1 VKQRVEVM
9 LASAGTSTAGATT
22 DAIGRIDRDRDKWQI
37 ERKLDGYRLVG
48 ISTDGAVT
56 LRTRNGLDATASYP
70 EIAEALTGQPY
81 ANFVI
86 DGEVVAERSGGLT
99 SFERMQQRPAT
110 RPAAPQE
117 VTEIPVRFCAFDL
130 LEMEGVDLRPISLDR
145 RRSLLADGFEFGSTL
160 QLSAILDGSAA
171 DLMDQAQAEG
181 WEGVI
186 AKQRDAIYK
195 PGRARSWV
203 KLKCLLRDDFVIVGW
218 TPPTGS
224 RVGIGAL
231 VLATRIKGS
240 YVYAGKVGTGFDD
253 ELLQTLRASLE
264 GAETSGSVFSTDPS
278 DLRTARWSEA
288 RLVCEVGFSEWGSS
302 GHVRH
307 PRFLGLRP
315 DKEPADVEK
324 EQSPITVQL
333 SSLDKVLFADIEGTK
348 GEMISHYELVAT
360 KMLAE
365 VADRPLVLERFPNG
379 VDKKGFYQKNTPDHV
394 PDFISRLTVPSKSGG
409 PSKQPS
415 EIVYSVIHDANG
427 LVYLANQGTV
437 VFHTLLSAASDPDQ
451 PIEII
456 WDLDPAHND
465 IASVQLAAR
474 MLHDQL
480 GELGLEPRV
489 KTSGSKGM
497 HIHVDVTD
505 AADSGVG
512 FAATRAFAE
521 RIAWDLVAAEPDRFT
536 LEFAK
541 KDRKGRL
548 LLDIMRNGRSSHAA
562 APYSMRA
569 VPEASVAAPLSWD
582 EALSEDFHPRMITM
596 RTMGERLAAGI
607 DPWADRPVPSV
618 TIMEAAQSLL

>member
-1 VKQRVEVM
+1 M
-9 LASAGTSTAGATT
+9 LASAGTNSAGTNT
-22 DAIGRIDRDRDKWQI
+22 ESIGRIDKDRDRWQI

-48 ISTDGAVT
+48 VCVDGDVT

-70 EIAEALTGQPY
+70 EVVEVLTDQPY

-86 DGEVVAERSGGLT
+86 DGEVVAERAGGLT

-110 RPAAPQE
+110 RPASPQE
-117 VTEIPVRFCAFDL
+117 LEAIPVRFCAFDL

-145 RRSLLADGFEFGSTL
+145 RRALLTDGFEFGRTL
-160 QLSAILDGSAA
+160 QLSPILEGTAA
-171 DLMDQAQAEG
+171 DLMDQAHAEG
-181 WEGVI
+181 WEGLI
-186 AKQRDAIYK
+186 AKQRDAGYK

-218 TPPTGS
+218 TPPSGG

-231 VLATRIKGS
+231 ALATRVKGS
-240 YVYAGKVGTGFDD
+240 YVFAGKVGSGFDD
-253 ELLQTLRASLE
+253 ELLGALRAVLSGME
-264 GAETSGSVFSTDPS
+264 TAESVFSTVPS
-278 DLRTARWSEA
+278 DLAMARWVEPL
-288 RLVCEVGFSEWGSS
+288 LVCEVAFSEWNST

-324 EQSPITVQL
+324 EQNPITVQL
-333 SSLDKVLFADIEGTK
+333 SSLDKILFADIEGTK
-348 GEMISHYELVAT
+348 REMIGHYELVAA
-360 KMLAE
+360 KMLVE

-394 PDFISRLTVPSKSGG
+394 PDYISRLTVPSKSQG
-409 PSKQPS
+409 Q
-415 EIVYSVIHDANG
+415 IVYSVVHDANG
-427 LVYLANQGTV
+427 LVYLANQGAV
-437 VFHTLLSAASDPDQ
+437 VFHTLLSAASNPDH

-474 MLHDQL
+474 MLRDQL

-489 KTSGSKGM
+489 KTSGSKGL

-505 AADSGVG
+505 TADSGVG
-512 FAATRAFAE
+512 FAATRAFAQ

-536 LEFAK
+536 LEFSK

-548 LLDIMRNGRSSHAA
+548 LLDIMRNGHSSHAA

-569 VPEASVAAPLSWD
+569 VPEASVAAPLSWE
-582 EALSEDFHPRMITM
+582 EALSGDFQPRMITM
-596 RTMGERLAAGI
+596 RTLGERLAAGI
-607 DPWADRPVPSV
+607 DPWADRRTPSV

>member
-1 VKQRVEVM
+1 M
-9 LASAGTSTAGATT
+9 LASPS
-22 DAIGRIDRDRDKWQI
+22 INSESIPRIDRDRDQWQI

-48 ISTDGAVT
+48 LCVDGEVT

-70 EIAEALTGQPY
+70 EVAEALAAQPY

-86 DGEVVAERSGGLT
+86 DGEAVADRSGGLT

-110 RPAAPQE
+110 RPASPNE
-117 VTEIPVRFCAFDL
+117 VEAVPVRFCAFDL

-145 RRSLLADGFEFGSTL
+145 RRALLTDGFEFGATV
-160 QLSAILDGSAA
+160 QLSPILDGAVS

-186 AKQRDAIYK
+186 AKQRDGAYK
-195 PGRARSWV
+195 PGRARSWL

-218 TPPTGS
+218 TPPRGG

-231 VLATRIKGS
+231 VLATRINGAH
-240 YVYAGKVGTGFDD
+240 VYAGRVGTGFDD
-253 ELLQTLRASLE
+253 DTLRALRVTLS
-264 GAETSGSVFSTDPS
+264 AIETSESVFSVEPD
-278 DLRTARWSEA
+278 DARMARWVEP
-288 RLVCEVGFSEWGSS
+288 RLVCEVGFSEWNST

-315 DKEPADVEK
+315 DKEPTDVEK

-333 SSLDKVLFADIEGTK
+333 SSLDKILFADIEGTK
-348 GEMISHYELVAT
+348 GEMVGHYELVAS

-365 VADRPLVLERFPNG
+365 VADRPLVLERFPSG
-379 VDKKGFYQKNTPDHV
+379 VDKKGFYQKNTPAHV
-394 PDFISRLTVPSKSGG
+394 PDYISRLAVPSKSQG
-409 PSKQPS
+409 

-427 LVYLANQGTV
+427 LVYLANQGTI

-456 WDLDPAHND
+456 WDLDPSTKD
-465 IASVQLAAR
+465 LGPVQLAAR
-474 MLHDQL
+474 MLRDQL
-480 GELGLEPRV
+480 GDLGLEPRV
-489 KTSGSKGM
+489 KTSGSKGL

-521 RIAWDLVAAEPDRFT
+521 RVAWDLVAAEPDLFT

-548 LLDIMRNGRSSHAA
+548 LIDIMRNGHSSHAA
-562 APYSMRA
+562 SPYSLRA
-569 VPEASVAAPLSWD
+569 VPEASVAAPLSWE
-582 EALSEDFHPRMITM
+582 EALADDFHPRMITM
-596 RTMGERLAAGI
+596 RSIGERLAAGI
-607 DPWADRPVPSV
+607 DPWADRPVPSA

>member
-1 VKQRVEVM
+1 M
-9 LASAGTSTAGATT
+9 LASAGTNSAGANT
-22 DAIGRIDRDRDKWQI
+22 DSIGRIDRDREAWQI

-48 ISTDGAVT
+48 ICIDGELT
-56 LRTRNGLDATASYP
+56 LRTRNGLDATAAYP
-70 EIAEALTGQPY
+70 EVVDALSDQPY

-86 DGEVVAERSGGLT
+86 DGEVVADRSGGLT

-110 RPAAPQE
+110 RPATSDDLTAVPL
-117 VTEIPVRFCAFDL
+117 RFCAFDL

-145 RRSLLADGFEFGSTL
+145 RRALLTDGFEFSSTL
-160 QLSAILDGSAA
+160 QLSPILDGSAA
-171 DLMDQAQAEG
+171 DLMAQAQAEG

-186 AKQRDAIYK
+186 AKKRDAPYK

-203 KLKCLLRDDFVIVGW
+203 KLKCLLSDDFVIVGW
-218 TPPTGS
+218 TPPSGG

-231 VLATRIKGS
+231 AVATRVNGS

-253 ELLQTLRASLE
+253 DMLRHLRSALSAIE
-264 GAETSGSVFSTDPS
+264 APTSVLSTDPA
-278 DLRTARWSEA
+278 DLRMARWVDPQ
-288 RLVCEVGFSEWGSS
+288 LVCEVGFSEWGSS

-315 DKEPADVEK
+315 DKDPTEVEK
-324 EQSPITVQL
+324 EQNPITVQL
-333 SSLDKVLFADIEGTK
+333 SSLDKILFADIDGTK

-365 VADRPLVLERFPNG
+365 VRDRPLVLERFPNG

-394 PDFISRLTVPSKSGG
+394 PDYISRLAVPSRSQG
-409 PSKQPS
+409 
-415 EIVYSVIHDANG
+415 EIVYSVVHDPNG

-437 VFHTLLSAASDPDQ
+437 VFHTLLSSAKDPEH

-465 IASVQLAAR
+465 IATVQLAAR
-474 MLHDQL
+474 MLQEQL

-489 KTSGSKGM
+489 KTSGSKGL
-497 HIHVDVTD
+497 HVHVDVTD
-505 AADSGVG
+505 TAESGVG
-512 FAATRAFAE
+512 FPATRAFAE
-521 RIAWDLVAAEPDRFT
+521 RIAWDLVAAKPDRFT
-536 LEFAK
+536 LEFSK
-541 KDRKGRL
+541 KARKGRL
-548 LLDIMRNGRSSHAA
+548 LIDVLRNGHASHAA

-569 VPEASVAAPLSWD
+569 VPEASIAAPLSWE
-582 EALSEDFHPRMITM
+582 EALSDDFHPRMITM
-596 RTMGERLAAGI
+596 RSMGERLAAGI
-607 DPWADRPVPSV
+607 DPWADRPPPSA

>member
-1 VKQRVEVM
+1 M
-9 LASAGTSTAGATT
+9 LASVGINTESIA
-22 DAIGRIDRDRDKWQI
+22 RIDRDRDQWQL

-48 ISTDGAVT
+48 VCVDGEVT
-56 LRTRNGLDATASYP
+56 LRTRNGLDATAAYP
-70 EIAEALTGQPY
+70 EVAEALADQPY
-81 ANFVI
+81 ENFII
-86 DGEVVAERSGGLT
+86 DGEVVADRAGGFT

-117 VTEIPVRFCAFDL
+117 LEAVPVRFFAFDL

-145 RRSLLADGFEFGSTL
+145 RRALLTDAFEFGQTL
-160 QLSAILDGSAA
+160 QLNPILEGTAA
-171 DLMDQAQAEG
+171 ELMDQAHAEG

-186 AKQRDAIYK
+186 AKQRAAVYK

-203 KLKCLLRDDFVIVGW
+203 KVKCLLRDDFVIVGW
-218 TPPTGS
+218 TPPSGG
-224 RVGIGAL
+224 RVGLGAL
-231 VLATRIKGS
+231 ALATRINGS
-240 YVYAGKVGTGFDD
+240 YLYVGKVGTGFDD
-253 ELLQTLRASLE
+253 DLLRSLQATLANM
-264 GAETSGSVFSTDPS
+264 ETTESVFDVVPV
-278 DLRTARWSEA
+278 DARMARWVDP
-288 RLVCEVGFSEWGSS
+288 RLVCEVGFSEWSSS

-315 DKEPADVEK
+315 DKDPIDVEK
-324 EQSPITVQL
+324 DQNPITVQL
-333 SSLDKVLFADIEGTK
+333 SSLDKVLFADIDGTK
-348 GEMISHYELVAT
+348 GEMVDHYQLVAE

-394 PDFISRLTVPSKSGG
+394 PNYISRLAVPSKSQG
-409 PSKQPS
+409 

-427 LVYLANQGTV
+427 LIYLANQGTI

-456 WDLDPAHND
+456 WDLDPSSKDLAP
-465 IASVQLAAR
+465 VQLAAR

-489 KTSGSKGM
+489 KTSGSKGL

-505 AADSGVG
+505 GPGSGVG

-521 RIAWDLVAAEPDRFT
+521 RIAWDLVAAEPDLFT

-548 LLDIMRNGRSSHAA
+548 LIDIMRNGHSSHAA
-562 APYSMRA
+562 SPYSLRA
-569 VPEASVAAPLSWD
+569 VSEASVAAPLSWD
-582 EALSEDFHPRMITM
+582 EALAEDFHPRMITM
-596 RTMGERLAAGI
+596 RSLGERLAAGI
-607 DPWADRPVPSV
+607 DPWANRPAPSV
-618 TIMEAAQSLL
+618 TIMQAAQSLL

>member
-1 VKQRVEVM
+1 M
-9 LASAGTSTAGATT
+9 LASAATT
-22 DAIGRIDRDRDKWQI
+22 TETIGRIDRERDRWQL

-48 ISTDGAVT
+48 VCVDGEVT

-70 EIAEALTGQPY
+70 EVVEVLADQPY

-117 VTEIPVRFCAFDL
+117 VKNIPVRFCAFDL
-130 LEMEGVDLRPISLDR
+130 LEMEGVDLRSISLDR
-145 RRSLLADGFEFGSTL
+145 RRALLTDGFEFGPTL
-160 QLSAILDGSAA
+160 QLSAVLDGSAA

-181 WEGVI
+181 WEGLI
-186 AKQRDAIYK
+186 AKQREASYK

-218 TPPTGS
+218 TPPSGG
-224 RVGIGAL
+224 RVALGAL
-231 VLATRIKGS
+231 VLATRINGAF
-240 YVYAGKVGTGFDD
+240 VYAGKVGTGFDD
-253 ELLQTLRASLE
+253 DTLRSLRSMLSDI
-264 GAETSGSVFSTDPS
+264 ETPTSVLSTDPEG
-278 DLRTARWSEA
+278 LRQAHWVEPQV
-288 RLVCEVGFSEWGSS
+288 VCEVGFSEWGSS
-302 GHVRH
+302 GHIRH

-315 DKEPADVEK
+315 DKDPSDVEK

-333 SSLDKVLFADIEGTK
+333 SSLDKVLFTDIDGTK
-348 GEMISHYELVAT
+348 GEMIGHYELVAA

-365 VADRPLVLERFPNG
+365 VAERPLVLERFPNG

-394 PDFISRLTVPSKSGG
+394 PDYISRLAVASKSKA
-409 PSKQPS
+409 SKGEHS

-437 VFHTLLSAASDPDQ
+437 VFHTLLSSASNTDH

-489 KTSGSKGM
+489 KTSGSKGL
-497 HIHVDVTD
+497 HVHVDVADT
-505 AADSGVG
+505 ADSGVG

-541 KDRKGRL
+541 RDRKGRL
-548 LLDIMRNGRSSHAA
+548 LLDVMRNGHSSHAA

-569 VPEASVAAPLSWD
+569 VPEASVAAPLSWE
-582 EALSEDFHPRMITM
+582 EALSSDFHPRMVTM

-607 DPWADRPVPSV
+607 DPWADRPAPSV

>member
-1 VKQRVEVM
+1 M
-9 LASAGTSTAGATT
+9 LASAGTGTAGSNTEI
-22 DAIGRIDRDRDKWQI
+22 IGRVDRDRGKWQL

-48 ISTDGAVT
+48 VCVDGDVT
-56 LRTRNGLDATASYP
+56 LRTRNGLDATVSYP
-70 EIAEALTGQPY
+70 EIAETLAEQPY

-86 DGEVVAERSGGLT
+86 DGEVVADRSGELT

-110 RPAAPQE
+110 RPASPQDIKD
-117 VTEIPVRFCAFDL
+117 IPVRFFAFDL

-145 RRSLLADGFEFGSTL
+145 RRALLTDGFEFGRTL
-160 QLSAILDGSAA
+160 QLSPTLEGSAA
-171 DLMDQAQAEG
+171 DLMEQAHAEG
-181 WEGVI
+181 WEGLI
-186 AKQRDAIYK
+186 AKQRDAVYK

-231 VLATRIKGS
+231 ALATRIDGS
-240 YVYAGKVGTGFDD
+240 YVYAGRVGTGFSDD
-253 ELLQTLRASLE
+253 LLRSLRSTLEEIETGASVL
-264 GAETSGSVFSTDPS
+264 AVHPTD
-278 DLRTARWSEA
+278 LKMARWVEPA
-288 RLVCEVGFSEWGSS
+288 LVCEVGFSEWGSS

-315 DKEPADVEK
+315 DKEPVDVEK

-333 SSLDKVLFADIEGTK
+333 SSLDKVLFADIDGTK
-348 GEMISHYELVAT
+348 GEMIAHYGLVAS

-394 PDFISRLTVPSKSGG
+394 PDYISRLSVPSKS
-409 PSKQPS
+409 QRQHS

-437 VFHTLLSAASDPDQ
+437 VFHTLLSAASNPDQ

-497 HIHVDVTD
+497 HVHVDVTD
-505 AADSGVG
+505 AEDSGVG

-541 KDRKGRL
+541 KARKGRL
-548 LLDIMRNGRSSHAA
+548 LLDIMRNGHSSHAA

-569 VPEASVAAPLSWD
+569 VPEASVAAPLSWE
-582 EALSEDFHPRMITM
+582 EALSDDFHPRMITM

-607 DPWADRPVPSV
+607 DPWADRTPPSV

>member
-1 VKQRVEVM
+1 M
-9 LASAGTSTAGATT
+9 LASAGANSAGSNSAGANAEST
-22 DAIGRIDRDRDKWQI
+22 GRIDRDRDAWQI

-48 ISTDGAVT
+48 VCIDGDVT
-56 LRTRNGLDATASYP
+56 LRTRNGLNATAAYP
-70 EIAEALTGQPY
+70 EVVEALSAQPY

-86 DGEVVAERSGGLT
+86 DGEVVADRTGGLT

-117 VTEIPVRFCAFDL
+117 VKAIPVRFCAFDL
-130 LEMEGVDLRPISLDR
+130 LEMEGVDLRTISLDR
-145 RRSLLADGFEFGSTL
+145 RRALLTDGFEFGPTL
-160 QLSAILDGSAA
+160 RLSAVLEGSAV
-171 DLMDQAQAEG
+171 DLMDQAAAEG

-186 AKQRDAIYK
+186 AKKRDGTYR
-195 PGRARSWV
+195 PGRARSWL
-203 KLKCLLRDDFVIVGW
+203 KLKCLLRDDFIIVGW
-218 TPPTGS
+218 TSPSGG

-231 VLATRIKGS
+231 VLATRIKSS
-240 YVYAGKVGTGFDD
+240 YVFAGKVGTGFGDD
-253 ELLQTLRASLE
+253 MLRSLRTTL
-264 GAETSGSVFSTDPS
+264 TSIEVSESVFSTAPT
-278 DLRTARWSEA
+278 DLRMARWVEPQ
-288 RLVCEVGFSEWGSS
+288 LVCEVGFSEWNST

-315 DKEPADVEK
+315 DKDPIDVEK
-324 EQSPITVQL
+324 EESPITVQL
-333 SSLDKVLFADIEGTK
+333 SSEDKVLFADIDGTK
-348 GEMISHYELVAT
+348 GEMINHYELVAA

-394 PDFISRLTVPSKSGG
+394 PDYISRLAVPSKSQG
-409 PSKQPS
+409 

-427 LVYLANQGTV
+427 LVYLANQGAV
-437 VFHTLLSAASDPDQ
+437 VFHTLLSAADNPDH

-489 KTSGSKGM
+489 KTSGSKGL

-505 AADSGVG
+505 TADSGVG

-521 RIAWDLVAAEPDRFT
+521 RVAWDLVAAEPDRFT
-536 LEFAK
+536 LEFSK

-548 LLDIMRNGRSSHAA
+548 LLDIMRNGHSSHAA

-569 VPEASVAAPLSWD
+569 VPEASVAAPLSWE
-582 EALSEDFHPRMITM
+582 EALADDFHPRMITM
-596 RTMGERLAAGI
+596 RSIGERLAAGI
-607 DPWADRPVPSV
+607 DPWADRPAPSV